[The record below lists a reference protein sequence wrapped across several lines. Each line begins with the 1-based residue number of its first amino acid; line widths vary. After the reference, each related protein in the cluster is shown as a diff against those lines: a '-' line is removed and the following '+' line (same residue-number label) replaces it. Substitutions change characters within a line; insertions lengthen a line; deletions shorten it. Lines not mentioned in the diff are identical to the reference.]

1 MELHLE
7 KRCIS
12 AYVENQIGVLA
23 KISGLF
29 AGKNYNLDTLTVGET
44 EDPTMSRM
52 TIELTCDDLTYE
64 QIIKQLNRSV
74 EVIKVIDFTDMP
86 ITKKE
91 LLFIKI
97 NSCKEADKQEIFR
110 IAETF
115 NLEVIDYN
123 RKSVL
128 VQCVKTVSKN
138 NDMIALFKDMF
149 VNRIEVV
156 RGGSVAIEAGSDFA
170 LRASQGQSLAFSSYL
185 LVPATLTVFGRGPR
199 PSKVTALV

>member
-1 MELHLE
+1 MEVQMK

-29 AGKNYNLDTLTVGET
+29 AGKNYNLDTLT
-44 EDPTMSRM
+44 
-52 TIELTCDDLTYE
+52 
-64 QIIKQLNRSV
+64 
-74 EVIKVIDFTDMP
+74 
-86 ITKKE
+86 E
-91 LLFIKI
+91 LLFIKV

-110 IAETF
+110 IAQTF
-115 NLEVIDYN
+115 DLLVVDYN

-156 RGGSVAIEAGSDFA
+156 RGGSVAIEALSTPD
-170 LRASQGQSLAFSSYL
+170 R
-185 LVPATLTVFGRGPR
+185 
-199 PSKVTALV
+199 